1 MSAEDLKDRSF
12 PTQDGASP
20 MMAQFLTLRE
30 EAPRDALLFYRMG
43 DFYELFFD
51 DAQRAAAALDIALTK
66 RGEHQGEPIPMCG
79 VPAAT
84 AEAYLARLIRAGFKV
99 AIGEQTEDPK
109 EAKKRGSKSVVER
122 QIVRVVTPGT
132 LTEDTLLEA
141 RSANRIAALCLTAA
155 GDCALAWAEVSTG
168 EFAAAPSSVATL
180 AADLAAIDPV
190 EILVEDTRYAEAGL
204 LGSRARITGLATAKY
219 DRASGERRLK
229 ARFGVQALDAFG
241 DFTGAEVSALGAL
254 LDYLELAQ
262 AGSPAR
268 LAPPKRQAAQSVM
281 AIDPATRASL
291 EIERTL
297 QGHRKGSL
305 LDAVDR
311 TVTAPG
317 ARLLASRIGR
327 PSTDRA
333 EIEARL
339 DAVAVLH
346 GDRAQ
351 RETIRLRLKAAGDPE
366 RALTRLLLGRGG
378 PRDLA
383 ALACA
388 LREGEVLAAELSQ
401 RPTDLLPSRLAD
413 AATALD
419 LTPRQDLARLV
430 ADLETALS
438 EEPCLM
444 ARDGGFIAPGWDGAL
459 DEARALRDESRKVIA
474 GLQAQYAEASGI
486 SSLKVK
492 HNNVLGYFVEVN
504 AKHGERLIG
513 TEPFIHR
520 QTMANA
526 VRFSTTEL
534 SEIEAR
540 IAGAAERALGLELEH
555 FERFRGRVEAEADA
569 IRTAAQ
575 ALASLDVAAGLAE
588 WAEDCGATRPVL
600 SDTPVFRVEGGRH
613 PVVEAALKKAGDG
626 PFTPNDCTLDGGGTD
641 GPRLTFVTGPNM
653 AGKSTYL
660 RQNALILVLAQA
672 GSFVPAAKAEIGL
685 ADRLYSRVGAA
696 DDLARGRS
704 TFMAEM
710 IEAAAILNQA
720 TAHSFVILDEIGRG
734 TATFDGLSIA
744 WATAEHLH
752 AVNKCRALFATHY
765 HELTRLADDLEAA
778 GNVSLKAKEWKGE
791 LVFLHTV
798 APGAADRSYGIEV
811 ARRAGYP
818 PAALGR
824 AKTIL
829 ERLESENHQAAR
841 LEDLPL
847 FTAAPAPAPAKPS
860 EVEARLKAVDADN
873 LTPREALDVIY
884 ALKAL
889 AEKS

>member
-1 MSAEDLKDRSF
+1 
-12 PTQDGASP
+12 

-30 EAPRDALLFYRMG
+30 DAPRDALLFYRMG

-51 DAQRAAAALDIALTK
+51 DAQRASSALDIALTK

-122 QIVRVVTPGT
+122 QIVRIVTPGT

-141 RSANRIAALCLTAA
+141 RAANRIVALAITPA

-168 EFAAAPSSVATL
+168 EFAAAPCSTASL
-180 AADLAAIDPV
+180 GADLAALDPA
-190 EILVEDTRYAEAGL
+190 EILVEDTRFAEAQEMGP
-204 LGSRARITGLATAKY
+204 RARITGLPRAKF

-229 ARFGVQALDAFG
+229 SRFGVETLDAFG
-241 DFTGAEVSALGAL
+241 DFSAAEVCALGAL

-262 AGSPAR
+262 AGAPAR
-268 LAPPKRQAAQSVM
+268 LAPPKRQSAQAVM
-281 AIDPATRASL
+281 AIDPATRISL
-291 EIERTL
+291 EIERTMT
-297 QGHRKGSL
+297 GSRKGSL
-305 LDAVDR
+305 LDSVDR

-327 PSTDRA
+327 PSTDPSQ
-333 EIEARL
+333 IEARL
-339 DAVAVLH
+339 DAVAALVD
-346 GDRAQ
+346 DRQQ
-351 RETIRLRLKAAGDPE
+351 RQSIRDRLKAAGDPE
-366 RALTRLLLGRGG
+366 RSLTRLLLGRGG

-383 ALACA
+383 ALARA
-388 LREGEVLAAELSQ
+388 LREGEALAADLS
-401 RPTDLLPSRLAD
+401 RKPREILPRQIGEAAD
-413 AATALD
+413 ALD
-419 LTPRQDLARLV
+419 LAGRDTLAALV
-430 ADLETALS
+430 TDLETALGD
-438 EEPCLM
+438 EPGLL
-444 ARDGGFIAPGWDGAL
+444 ARDGGFIAPGWDAAL

-474 GLQAQYAEASGI
+474 GLQAQYAEASGV
-486 SSLKVK
+486 SALKVK

-504 AKHGERLIG
+504 AKHGEKLIG

-540 IAGAAERALGLELEH
+540 IAGAAERALGIELDH
-555 FERFRGRVEAEADA
+555 FERFRARIEADA
-569 IRTAAQ
+569 DATRTAAQ
-575 ALASLDVAAGLAE
+575 ALASLDVAAGLAQ
-588 WAEDCGATRPVL
+588 WAEECDAVRPAIAE
-600 SDTPVFRVEGGRH
+600 TPVFKVEGGRH

-626 PFTPNDCTLDGGGTD
+626 PFTPNDCRIDGDGHA

-672 GSFVPAAKAEIGL
+672 GSFVPATSAEIGL

-720 TAHSFVILDEIGRG
+720 TDRSFVILDEIGRG

-744 WATAEHLH
+744 WATAEYLH
-752 AVNKCRALFATHY
+752 GVNKSRALFATHY
-765 HELTRLADDLEAA
+765 HELTQLAGDLEAA

-818 PAALGR
+818 AAALAR
-824 AKTIL
+824 AKTL
-829 ERLESENHQAAR
+829 LDRLEAENAQSAR
-841 LEDLPL
+841 LNDLPL
-847 FTAAPAPAPAKPS
+847 FTAAAPPVAARPS

-884 ALKAL
+884 ALKDL
-889 AEKS
+889 LEKS